1 MEKILNGFTFII
13 VVTALMIFVIVG
25 LMAGLFI
32 SNNNREDAMKDTK
45 HDLQLQGY
53 TIVKGQINSPTV
65 IEITDNY
72 QTFIQATKDNTKIYE
87 ANTYQ
92 YIAIFNATYGLAYQ
106 PTYEAPWLWGIW
118 G

>member
-1 MEKILNGFTFII
+1 MGEILNGFTFFI
-13 VVTALMIFVIVG
+13 VAMVLMIFVFGG
-25 LMAGLFI
+25 LITGMVV
-32 SNNNREDAMKDTK
+32 SNNNKENAMKDAK

-53 TIVKGQINSPTV
+53 TIVKGEINSPTV

-72 QTFIQATKDNTKIYE
+72 QTFIQATKNNIKIYE
-87 ANTYQ
+87 ANQHQ

-106 PTYEAPWLWGIW
+106 PTYEMPWFWGIW